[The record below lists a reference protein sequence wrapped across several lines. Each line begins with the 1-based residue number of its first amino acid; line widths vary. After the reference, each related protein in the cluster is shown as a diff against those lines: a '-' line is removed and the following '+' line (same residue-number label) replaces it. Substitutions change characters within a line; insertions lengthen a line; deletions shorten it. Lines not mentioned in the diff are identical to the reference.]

1 MPDLTLD
8 QIEKNENLKSDIE
21 EAVKQANSFPFQ
33 KVNVGGTVDSYPPSK
48 WTLHINKITKV
59 SNGKSVDVLELTNQ
73 YLDGAKVRNPKK
85 VLEKVQ
91 LDINAPFYKE
101 NLDKFINQF
110 SKTGY
115 FSSSTPKYKLAF
127 SNKPTK
133 EKTTEKA
140 EKTAAKKVKAK
151 GGGLDLSGTDHDSVH
166 NGLDFIKI
174 PKNPELNKLKGNY
187 YVTEDSY
194 RWNGSLN
201 NLQGKKKN
209 TYPGN
214 KVNPKMK
221 GTGTR
226 KEGFETAN
234 PYLGANNFRLIIN
247 YDGDIVKLKKDL
259 AKVYTVKFNLLAND
273 FTGGSYDH
281 NRILESSL
289 TELRERPT
297 YQNLSYTVAP
307 VKPDGNLH
315 EDSAS
320 AKFISGS
327 DYATDYNKKNGFFDW
342 NTDGRSPEIDI
353 GIPANR
359 VLKKDDVSQFGWF
372 LSMNQSDYSGIDDG
386 KNKSYFQ
393 QIKAFNEGL
402 KKRGLKPQK
411 NLRFMIVGGSA
422 DQKDT
427 VMRQLGE
434 HLTKREMKLLTNT
447 VIMIKKPQSRG
458 AAGTYHEE
466 HDHTGDSTHIISV
479 DPKYVKAEDPTVIVH
494 EVIHLL
500 RNKDDKRKGVAQY
513 RKKAGYDID
522 LEEAATD
529 LETVSRTRPYKNS
542 KTDLPGSPN
551 VTGAGYYQHLL
562 EERFNDEGFG
572 RYAPSKVVDQI
583 YGVEIL
589 NTPEYKK
596 YMDQSIQNYVKKFP
610 GVGVN
615 SQTQYVF
622 AKNFVEALDR
632 LTINDPAGKDQNLA
646 KEKSNA
652 QRKKLFKKAAESAIG
667 KNKSLLKPRVG
678 LGAARSIN
686 SRIGQ
691 TAISRS
697 KLRGR
702 NQEVYD
708 RYFVAKN
715 KNGKIVAELHINN
728 RTPDSMKS
736 YNLSKLEIDNLI
748 KDRPGDSV
756 FELKDGKEKLL
767 WQNKGNKLLKLERK
781 GKL

>member
-1 MPDLTLD
+1 M
-8 QIEKNENLKSDIE
+8 
-21 EAVKQANSFPFQ
+21 
-33 KVNVGGTVDSYPPSK
+33 
-48 WTLHINKITKV
+48 
-59 SNGKSVDVLELTNQ
+59 
-73 YLDGAKVRNPKK
+73 
-85 VLEKVQ
+85 Q

-115 FSSSTPKYKLAF
+115 FKSDTPKFKLAF
-127 SNKPTK
+127 SNKPSRKPTS
-133 EKTTEKA
+133 EKPQ
-140 EKTAAKKVKAK
+140 KTAAKEIKAK
-151 GGGLDLSGTDHDSVH
+151 GGGLDLSKTNHDSVH

-221 GTGTR
+221 GSGTR

-247 YDGDIVKLKKDL
+247 YDGDIVNLKKDL
-259 AKVYTVKFNLLAND
+259 AGVYTAKFNLLAND

-353 GIPANR
+353 AIPANR

-402 KKRGLKPQK
+402 KKRGVKPQK

-529 LETVSRTRPYKNS
+529 LETVSRTRPYENS

-551 VTGAGYYQHLL
+551 ITGAGYYQHLV
-562 EERFNDEGFG
+562 ETRRNDEGFEN
-572 RYAPSKVVDQI
+572 YAPSKVVDEI

-596 YMDQSIQNYVKKFP
+596 YMSQSIENHSKKFP
-610 GVGVN
+610 GSRV
-615 SQTQYVF
+615 SFPQYVF
-622 AKNFVEALDR
+622 VKNFVEALDR

-646 KEKSNA
+646 KEKSNP

-678 LGAARSIN
+678 LGAARSIS

-697 KLRGR
+697 KLRGKQ
-702 NQEVYD
+702 QEVYD

-715 KNGKIVAELHINN
+715 KNGRIVAELHINN

-756 FELKDGKEKLL
+756 FELRDGKEKLL
-767 WQNKGNKLLKLERK
+767 WNNKSNKLLKLERK